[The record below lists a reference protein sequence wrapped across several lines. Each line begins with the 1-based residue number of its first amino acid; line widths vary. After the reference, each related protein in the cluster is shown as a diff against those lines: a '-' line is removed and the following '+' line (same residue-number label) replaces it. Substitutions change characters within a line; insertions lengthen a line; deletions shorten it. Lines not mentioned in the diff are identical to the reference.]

1 MGLTVERALAHPH
14 RLTDGAAM
22 KIKKQSSVTK
32 TPKDKPAIVTKGKLD
47 GRSNAADS
55 CANCAGSRSC

>member
-1 MGLTVERALAHPH
+1 
-14 RLTDGAAM
+14 M